1 MEITLEAVRTVF
13 VNVLTG
19 RMTREA
25 ADSWAYSVLRESES
39 GTLTFA
45 PPEEKARIW
54 AGVMYLYGIDTMEAP
69 GEYLHTEDDIRA
81 AMKEKVGN
89 GEKGAD

>member
-1 MEITLEAVRTVF
+1 MEVTLEAVRSVF
-13 VNVLTG
+13 VDVLEG

-25 ADSWAYSVLRESES
+25 ADRWAYSVVRESGS

-69 GEYLHTEDDIRA
+69 GEYLHTEEDIRV
-81 AMKEKVGN
+81 AMQEKVGN
-89 GEKGAD
+89 G